1 MSMTID
7 ELQQLMLDVLDGTA
21 SAEEEAAL
29 ASALESDPTL
39 RQRFEDARVAGCA
52 MEGVGLAELPQGLRD
67 EIRASIR
74 SERRRPVQVAGRRMG
89 WRGLLVDRPLFSFA
103 SAFATGAAAGILLF
117 ALLTGKVPI
126 GGTTHPPIQGVMRPL
141 EGSPMTGVLGH
152 VDLGD
157 ATVGVWGQ
165 GQVLYIR
172 IESTGPVP
180 SAGPIEITFDPAT
193 IEPASAVWSTGTEGR
208 IEIAANG
215 LTVTPRG
222 TGICELRMRMRS
234 GSPASV
240 RIHPSAEDGT
250 RRLTLTSAK

>member
-1 MSMTID
+1 MTID

-74 SERRRPVQVAGRRMG
+74 SERRRPVQVAGRRTG

-141 EGSPMTGVLGH
+141 EGSPTTGAFSQM
-152 VDLGD
+152 DFGD

-165 GQVLYIR
+165 GQELCIR
-172 IESTGPVP
+172 IESKTPKP
-180 SAGPIEITFDPAT
+180 SAGPIEIDFDPTT
-193 IEPASAVWSTGTEGR
+193 IEPTSALWSTGTEGR
-208 IEIAANG
+208 IEIAADG

-222 TGICELRMRMRS
+222 AGICELRMRIRS
-234 GSPASV
+234 GSAASV
-240 RIHPSAEDGT
+240 QIHPSAEDGM
-250 RRLTLTSAK
+250 RRLTLITTK